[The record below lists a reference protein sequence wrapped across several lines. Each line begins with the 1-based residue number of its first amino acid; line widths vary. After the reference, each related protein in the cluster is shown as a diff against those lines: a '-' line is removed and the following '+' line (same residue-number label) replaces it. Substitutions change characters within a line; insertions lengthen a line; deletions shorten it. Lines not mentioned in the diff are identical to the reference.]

1 MVNKKYKRL
10 LGYNRIGGIGIMN
23 LFDYSLFIGKNIG
36 DIPARGFYSG
46 IILPDFMQWD
56 EKHPGQISGATFRS
70 FMLTLDSMD
79 QAIMKDP
86 PSSVLFAQTNYA
98 VLVNDQPYDFTISQ
112 NISSVPN
119 PLRPNEIISIGRT
132 QLTFNEIPREA
143 KIEIH
148 VRIGTDVIRY
158 YQERLNDR
166 LQSLPKNEN
175 FWSNFE
181 HAIVRLMR
189 YSLDR
194 VQNFKLVK
202 QILPRDTAAQF
213 KQWMYNDLKNKITG
227 AVFLKG
233 KTAGGNV
240 PQDTIL
246 GYTIHAEDELLET
259 TMQSTDTEESI
270 IFREPVSTNTRISIT
285 WRDPL
290 TGHMLRHM
298 YIPDLSVV
306 ESWNYIN
313 PDTQEMGI
321 LISHAKNLQYQLLFE
336 GKPIEIIP
344 TTVGNKDFIPIDI
357 TAPSYSGGTFILQH
371 MDRGKWKEIGLQEIQ
386 ERDPRVV
393 NWKFSHPETQE
404 IGILVNGNPQWKY
417 QLSANN
423 STQLIERMTTI
434 GRREIFIPKQ
444 VNLYKEGLLVTL
456 QYDDGTGWKNIDS
469 YTVPKKDDTPSSEE
483 QLKVLDWRYNNWN
496 TSGRT
501 GVLFVSEIPDAT
513 YFIARGNKKI
523 SDIPIP
529 LDSDQIFLPIDQYPP
544 AGETIKLVYGTPPN
558 FKVYSQIYTIP
569 KSEEEIRP
577 PKVLNWAYQDE
588 TNHQQGVLVEGELH
602 TQYQLLANN
611 QPINNM
617 TIIPISESQSLLS
630 LPVSLDS
637 DVYAGTS
644 FTLQYKKG
652 DTWENVASY
661 IGKGTTAIQTPPTV
675 VNWTYENKQTNQKG
689 ILVTG
694 SPFIQYQVAENGQFN
709 PPPEISIVE
718 NQVFIPL
725 EPYPVA
731 GVVLSLYYLKGTD
744 WMPFDSYTIPEQ
756 EQVVSAS
763 ILNWHYTYQGQKG
776 LLIDNVNKNKTYRI
790 QRVDDQES
798 HFSLIDPNSIQ
809 MVNDKQWFIPITS
822 DMKPGVRMSVYEGNL
837 LIGQYTAV
845 EEPSIPTTPRVADW
859 HYTYNNESGILIQDD
874 QPNLTYHLK
883 IGDDFFMVGPEKK
896 QKLLNNQT
904 FLPVIHIQDPAF
916 SGKQIILYAG
926 TPSSTFNEIGKITL

>member
-1 MVNKKYKRL
+1 
-10 LGYNRIGGIGIMN
+10 MN

-371 MDRGKWKEIGLQEIQ
+371 MDRGKWKEIGSQETP
-386 ERDPRVV
+386 EREPRVV
-393 NWKFSHPETQE
+393 NWKFSHPDTQE

-423 STQLIERMTTI
+423 STQPIERMTTI

-456 QYDDGTGWKNIDS
+456 QYEDGTGWKNIDS

-501 GVLFVSEIPDAT
+501 GVLFVSKIPDAT

-558 FKVYSQIYTIP
+558 FKVYSQTYTIP

-577 PKVLNWAYQDE
+577 PKVLNWTYQDE

-661 IGKGTTAIQTPPTV
+661 TGKGTTAIQTPPTV
-675 VNWTYENKQTNQKG
+675 VNWTYQDETNHQQG
-689 ILVTG
+689 VLVEGELHT
-694 SPFIQYQVAENGQFN
+694 QYQ
-709 PPPEISIVE
+709 
-718 NQVFIPL
+718 
-725 EPYPVA
+725 
-731 GVVLSLYYLKGTD
+731 
-744 WMPFDSYTIPEQ
+744 
-756 EQVVSAS
+756 
-763 ILNWHYTYQGQKG
+763 
-776 LLIDNVNKNKTYRI
+776 
-790 QRVDDQES
+790 
-798 HFSLIDPNSIQ
+798 
-809 MVNDKQWFIPITS
+809 
-822 DMKPGVRMSVYEGNL
+822 
-837 LIGQYTAV
+837 
-845 EEPSIPTTPRVADW
+845 
-859 HYTYNNESGILIQDD
+859 
-874 QPNLTYHLK
+874 
-883 IGDDFFMVGPEKK
+883 
-896 QKLLNNQT
+896 
-904 FLPVIHIQDPAF
+904 
-916 SGKQIILYAG
+916 
-926 TPSSTFNEIGKITL
+926 